1 MLRFACDYQE
11 GCLPEI
17 LERLNETNM
26 SSQPGYGFDDF
37 CQRARDLVRQA
48 CGAPGADV
56 HFLVGGTQTN
66 SIVLHGMMR
75 NFEAVV
81 AVESGHILGHEAGAV
96 EAKGHKIFTLPSVE
110 GRMTADNLRA
120 FLRSYDEEDGREHL
134 AVPRVV
140 YISFSTELG
149 TLYSLAELEELR
161 RICSEHGLLLFIDGA
176 RLGYA
181 LASRSCD
188 VSLKDLARIADVFY
202 IGGTKCGA
210 LLGEAVVVPNPQTLP
225 NFFTT
230 MKQGGAVLAK
240 GRLLGIQFEVL
251 FEGERYIEVCRSAV
265 EKAEIILEALREKG
279 VPLEA
284 EPGTNLI
291 FCRFAPEQLA
301 KLEASGVILTR
312 GGRCEDGSIVCRI
325 ATSWATTSEKA
336 EKLAALIRA
345 L

>member
-17 LERLNETNM
+17 LQRLNETNM

-37 CQRARDLVRQA
+37 CEGARSLIREA
-48 CGAPGADV
+48 CGASGADV

-66 SIVLHGMMR
+66 SIVLHGLMR
-75 NFEAVV
+75 NYEAVV
-81 AVESGHILGHEAGAV
+81 AVETGHILGHEAGAV

-110 GRMTADNLRA
+110 GRMTADALRA
-120 FLRSYDEEDGREHL
+120 FLKSYDDEDGREHL

-161 RICSEHGLLLFIDGA
+161 RICTEHDLLLFIDGA

-181 LASRSCD
+181 LAGRGCD

-210 LLGEAVVVPNPQTLP
+210 LLGEAVVVPNPMILP

-251 FEGERYIEVCRSAV
+251 FEGDRYLEVCRGAV
-265 EKAEIILEALREKG
+265 EKAGIIVDALEEKG
-279 VPLEA
+279 VPLA
-284 EPGTNLI
+284 APACTNLV
-291 FCRFAPEQLA
+291 FCRFTEEQYA
-301 KLEASGVILTR
+301 ALEKQGVILTR
-312 GGRCEDGSIVCRI
+312 GGRDEEGRIVCRI
-325 ATSWATTSEKA
+325 ATSWATTRDKA
-336 EKLAALIRA
+336 EKLASIIRA